1 LLPFLFNGEDMEK
14 EKVLKVGGIVGIVIG
29 TICLY
34 LTGASETSITSLVGV
49 VFVAIGV
56 VFSFFK
62 KS

>member
-1 LLPFLFNGEDMEK
+1 MEK